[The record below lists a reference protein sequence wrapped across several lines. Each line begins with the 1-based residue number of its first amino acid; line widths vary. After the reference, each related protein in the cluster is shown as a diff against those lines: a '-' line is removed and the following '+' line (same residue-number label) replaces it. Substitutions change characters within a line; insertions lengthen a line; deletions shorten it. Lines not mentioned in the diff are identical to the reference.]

1 MFREWRALFLEGL
14 PIYEDEVVYLTFY
27 SLNSSFN
34 DWEQSQVLF
43 WCCVLLVHIACAQ
56 PPHSYTGCQ
65 RLFMR
70 GFRFR
75 SCLNHD
81 PREKVKD
88 ETKNYF
94 MQIIW
99 ELNFQRRDKDVSLP
113 DSVGREGWLYIS
125 YVYSYCVVWV

>member
-1 MFREWRALFLEGL
+1 
-14 PIYEDEVVYLTFY
+14 
-27 SLNSSFN
+27 
-34 DWEQSQVLF
+34 
-43 WCCVLLVHIACAQ
+43 
-56 PPHSYTGCQ
+56 
-65 RLFMR
+65 MR

-75 SCLNHD
+75 LCLNHD

-99 ELNFQRRDKDVSLP
+99 ELNFQRRDTDVSLP

-125 YVYSYCVVWV
+125 YVYSYYVVWV

>member
-34 DWEQSQVLF
+34 DREQSQVLF

-75 SCLNHD
+75 SSLNHD
-81 PREKVKD
+81 PSEKVKD
-88 ETKNYF
+88 ETKN
-94 MQIIW
+94 
-99 ELNFQRRDKDVSLP
+99 
-113 DSVGREGWLYIS
+113 
-125 YVYSYCVVWV
+125 